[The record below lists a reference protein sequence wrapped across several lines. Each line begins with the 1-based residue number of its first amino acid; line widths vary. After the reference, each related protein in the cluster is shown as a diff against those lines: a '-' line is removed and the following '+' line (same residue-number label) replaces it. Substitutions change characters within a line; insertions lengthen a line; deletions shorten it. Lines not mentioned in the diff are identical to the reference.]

1 MNEQRKR
8 IAAIALLWVAVTTYA
23 VLYAVQSSTIINFY
37 QKTTTVSKDTFW
49 KVLNYSKKGLQQLND
64 GIKQIL
70 SMGNTSV
77 IGVKQILSTENAS
90 VVGSPS
96 EKEAGVIDVAILI
109 ATTTN
114 KVKNPTLQTLTLT
127 TECLPSI
134 IATAESIYN
143 YKVYIG
149 TEHYD
154 YLATHLDKIK
164 SMSVGNVEMIPMVVK
179 GGNMNA
185 VTNEIARQAYKEGA
199 EYMCRVNDDTKF
211 ITKNWTTFGIKMLLN
226 YDPTNVGVVGP
237 TCNQGNTD
245 IMTHDMVHR
254 THLGIFNYYYPP
266 VFENYYIDDWMTSV
280 YKPNRSTK
288 LKTWEVIHSLK
299 QGTRYTA
306 DFSLESFVAILVTI
320 GKVAIESYIKEKPSC
335 QKYRIISYC
344 LFGSEHRFIEG
355 AVANIKIASQI
366 FPGWIVRIYHD
377 DTVPYKTLETIKS
390 DHVQLVNFNTDK
402 PLEPKQIWNLF
413 VASDPCLERY
423 LICNIDSRLTAR
435 EKAAV
440 DQWIDSGKPFH
451 IMRDHPFHVN
461 HFIPSYLW
469 GGVKDAVPNMMS
481 LIHKYVKKG
490 THNGTVQQFLNRE
503 IWPIAKMSAFQPDII
518 SL

>member
-1 MNEQRKR
+1 
-8 IAAIALLWVAVTTYA
+8 
-23 VLYAVQSSTIINFY
+23 
-37 QKTTTVSKDTFW
+37 
-49 KVLNYSKKGLQQLND
+49 
-64 GIKQIL
+64 
-70 SMGNTSV
+70 
-77 IGVKQILSTENAS
+77 
-90 VVGSPS
+90 
-96 EKEAGVIDVAILI
+96 
-109 ATTTN
+109 
-114 KVKNPTLQTLTLT
+114 
-127 TECLPSI
+127 
-134 IATAESIYN
+134 
-143 YKVYIG
+143 
-149 TEHYD
+149 
-154 YLATHLDKIK
+154 
-164 SMSVGNVEMIPMVVK
+164 MSVGNVEMIPMVVK

-185 VTNEIARQAYKEGA
+185 VTNEIARQAYKNGA

-237 TCNQGNTD
+237 ICRQGNTD

-254 THLGIFNYYYPP
+254 THLEIFNYYYPP
-266 VFENYYIDDWMTSV
+266 VFENWWIDDWITLV

-320 GKVAIESYIKEKPSC
+320 GKVAIESYIKEKSSC
-335 QKYRIISYC
+335 QKSRIISYS

-355 AVANIKIASQI
+355 AVANIKIASRI

-377 DTVPYKTLETIKS
+377 DTVPNKTLETIKS
-390 DHVQLVNFNTDK
+390 DNVQLINIKTKASIV
-402 PLEPKQIWNLF
+402 PKEMWNLF

-423 LICNIDSRLTAR
+423 LIRNIDSRLTAR

-440 DQWIDSGKPFH
+440 DQWIDSGKHFY

-461 HFIPSYLW
+461 HSILSYLR

-490 THNGTVQQFLNRE
+490 THNWTVQQFLNRE
-503 IWPIAKMSAFQPDII
+503 IWPIAKMSAYQPDII